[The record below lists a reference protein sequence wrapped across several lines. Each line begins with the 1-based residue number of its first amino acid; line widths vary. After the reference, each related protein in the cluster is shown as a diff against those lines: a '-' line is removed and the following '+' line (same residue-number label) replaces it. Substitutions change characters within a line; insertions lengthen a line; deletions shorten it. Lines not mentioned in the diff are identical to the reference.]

1 MKAVIL
7 AGGQGTRLLPLTEV
21 LPKPMVS
28 VLDRPIMEYI
38 VRHLRSFGITD
49 MVATLHYRPR
59 VIRDHFADGSDFGV
73 SMRYTLETEPLGTAG
88 SVKLGER
95 YLDETFLVVG
105 GDAMVDFDMQAFF
118 DFHRDSQAKV
128 SLCLTRVRDPG
139 EFGIVI
145 TDDHGAVQRFLEKP
159 GLSEVFSDTVNTG
172 IYLIEPDVLAAV
184 PKGRPYD
191 FSADLFPALLEQGI
205 PIYGYVAAGYW
216 SDIGTLEQLRQAHWD
231 LLDGKVGLPV
241 EGNPIQEGIW
251 VGEGVDIHPEAEINA
266 PCWFGDNVRIGRGA
280 RIGPYTVLASNV
292 EVERQ
297 ATVHRSIVRR
307 NSFIGES
314 SDLRNTMVARRT
326 IIEAQCEIG
335 DDVVIGSGCRLG
347 RGVIIKQGVLIWPE
361 KDIETGTT
369 VHENVVW
376 ESFVRPSIFG
386 SRGVSGL
393 ANLRITPE
401 FSATLGKAYG
411 TWVKKGRKVTVSR
424 DAHPFCRLTKR
435 ALVSGLLSVGVDVDD
450 LRESTGNVTR
460 FLTAFGQDVSGG
472 VHVRIADD
480 HPNVA
485 LIEMYTD
492 TGLPLERNARRK
504 VEATFHRADFPK
516 VSMDQV
522 GRLTYPGGEYEH
534 YLQHLLER
542 LDCEAM
548 RRKGEKVV
556 FHAED
561 EHTSSMLGH
570 LLDRSGV
577 RYLHAGGLRF
587 GEEADVL
594 QEVASIARL
603 NHAIAFLIRRNA
615 EQLVLVD
622 ESGSILAADRALQ
635 LLTSAFVRT
644 APIDEP
650 VYLAPD
656 HPSFLRRLAE
666 EHGREVVLTRK
677 EPAARLGE
685 ATTRT
690 AGTDL
695 WLEFNHYYLGF
706 DAVAG
711 AMRLLEFLGITG
723 TTLLDFERENP
734 ACHRDTLVLP
744 CPWDEMGRVMRELAK
759 RPEVSITEVPEG
771 VRLNFEGGRA
781 YVLPS
786 ADVPQLAVTVESE
799 ELSGLSGLKE
809 RIVRELVQ
817 LIS

>member
-7 AGGQGTRLLPLTEV
+7 AGGQGSRLLPLTETI
-21 LPKPMVS
+21 PKPMVS

-38 VRHLRSFGITD
+38 VRHLHGFGISD
-49 MVATLHYRPR
+49 MVTTLHYRPR
-59 VIRDHFADGSDFGV
+59 AIRDHFADGSDFGLR
-73 SMRYTLETEPLGTAG
+73 MRYTLETEPLGTAG
-88 SVKLGER
+88 SVKLGEH

-105 GDAMVDFDMQAFF
+105 GDAMVDFDMQAFL
-118 DFHRDSQAKV
+118 DFHHANAAKV

-145 TDDHGAVQRFLEKP
+145 TDDGGRVQRFLEKP
-159 GLSEVFSDTVNTG
+159 GPSEVFSDTVNTG
-172 IYLIEPDVLAAV
+172 IYLIEPDVLEHI

-191 FSADLFPALLEQGI
+191 FSGDLFPALLEQGI
-205 PIYGYVAAGYW
+205 PIYGYVATGYW

-231 LLDGKVGLPV
+231 LLDGKVGLPI
-241 EGNPIQEGIW
+241 EGNLVQDGVW
-251 VGEGVDIHPEAEINA
+251 VGEGVDIHPDAEINA
-266 PCWFGDNVRIGRGA
+266 PCWFGDNVRVDRGA

-307 NSFIGES
+307 NSFIGEA
-314 SDLRNTMVARRT
+314 SDLRNAIVARRT

-347 RGVIIKQGVLIWPE
+347 RGVIVKQGVLVWPE

-369 VHENVVW
+369 LLENVIW

-401 FSATLGKAYG
+401 FAASLGKAFG
-411 TWVKKGRKVTVSR
+411 TWVKKGRKVAVSR
-424 DAHPFCRLTKR
+424 DAHPFSRLTKR
-435 ALVSGLLSVGVDVDD
+435 ALVSGLLSVGVNVDD
-450 LRESTGNVTR
+450 LRESTGPVTR
-460 FLTAFGQDVSGG
+460 FLTAFAQDVSGG
-472 VHVRIADD
+472 IHVRIADC
-480 HPNVA
+480 HPNVS
-485 LIEMYTD
+485 LIEMYTGS
-492 TGLPLERNARRK
+492 GLPLNRGARRK

-522 GRLTYPGGEYEH
+522 GRLAYPGGEHEH
-534 YLQHLLER
+534 YLQNLLDR
-542 LDCEAM
+542 LNTDAL
-548 RRKGEKVV
+548 RRKGEKVI

-561 EHTSSMLGH
+561 ERTSSILGD

-577 RYLHAGGLRF
+577 PYLHAGGLRVDED
-587 GEEADVL
+587 GEVTR
-594 QEVASIARL
+594 EVASIARL
-603 NHAIAFLIRRNA
+603 NHAIAVLIRSNA
-615 EQLVLVD
+615 EQFLLVD
-622 ESGSILAADRALQ
+622 EGGTVLSIDRVEQ
-635 LLTSAFVRT
+635 LLTSAFIRT
-644 APIDEP
+644 APVDEP

-666 EHGREVVLTRK
+666 ERGREVVLTRK
-677 EPAARLGE
+677 EPAARLE
-685 ATTRT
+685 ETTGRT
-690 AGTDL
+690 TGTDL
-695 WLEFNHYYLGF
+695 WLEFTHYYLGF

-711 AMRLLEFLGITG
+711 VLRLLEYLGMTG
-723 TTLLDFERENP
+723 TSLLDFERENP

-744 CPWDEMGRVMRELAK
+744 CPWDEMGRVMRELAH

-771 VRLNFEGGRA
+771 VRFNFEGGRV

-786 ADVPQLAVTVESE
+786 ADVPQLTVTVESE
-799 ELSGLSGLKE
+799 EMTGLATLKE
-809 RIVRELVQ
+809 RITRDLVR
-817 LIS
+817 LIG

>member
-7 AGGQGTRLLPLTEV
+7 AGGQGTRLLPLTET

-28 VLDRPIMEYI
+28 VLDRPIMEHI

-59 VIRDHFADGSDFGV
+59 IIRDHFADGSDFGV
-73 SMRYTLETEPLGTAG
+73 SMRYTVETEPLGTAG

-105 GDAMVDFDMQAFF
+105 GDAMVDFDMQAFHR
-118 DFHRDSQAKV
+118 FHQERKAKV

-145 TDDHGAVQRFLEKP
+145 TDEVGRVQRFLEKP
-159 GLSEVFSDTVNTG
+159 GPSEVFSDTVNTG
-172 IYLIEPDVLAAV
+172 IYLIEPEVLEAI
-184 PKGRPYD
+184 PTGRPYD
-191 FSADLFPALLEQGI
+191 FSGNLFPMLLDRGV
-205 PIYGYVAAGYW
+205 PIYGYVATGYW

-231 LLDGKVGLPV
+231 LLDGKVGLSI
-241 EGNPIQEGIW
+241 EGNVIQEGVWI
-251 VGEGVDIHPEAEINA
+251 GDGVNIHPEAEINA

-280 RIGPYTVLASNV
+280 RLGPYTVLASNV
-292 EVERQ
+292 EVERH
-297 ATVHRSIVRR
+297 AIVHRSIVRR
-307 NSFIGES
+307 NSFIGEA
-314 SDLRNTMVARRT
+314 SDLRNAMLARRT

-347 RGVIIKQGVLIWPE
+347 RGVIIKQGVLVWPE
-361 KDIETGTT
+361 KEIETGTT
-369 VHENVVW
+369 VLENVIW

-411 TWVKKGRKVTVSR
+411 TWVKKGRKVAVSR

-450 LRESTGNVTR
+450 LRESTGNITR

-472 VHVRIADD
+472 VHVRMADD

-492 TGLPLERNARRK
+492 SGLPLGRSSRRK

-522 GRLTYPGGEYEH
+522 GRLVYPGGEHEH
-534 YLQHLLER
+534 YLQNLLER
-542 LDCEAM
+542 LNFDAL
-548 RRKGEKVV
+548 RRKGEKVI
-556 FHAED
+556 FHADD
-561 EHTSSMLGH
+561 ERTSSVLGN
-570 LLDRSGV
+570 LLDRIGV
-577 RYLHAGGLRF
+577 RYLHAGGLRI
-587 GEEADVL
+587 EEEGDVT

-615 EQLVLVD
+615 EQFLLVD
-622 ESGSILAADRALQ
+622 EGGAVLPADRAEQ
-635 LLTSAFVRT
+635 LLTAAFVRT
-644 APIDEP
+644 APMEEP

-666 EHGREVVLTRK
+666 ERGRGVVLTRK

-685 ATTRT
+685 ATARNG
-690 AGTDL
+690 GTDL

-711 AMRLLEFLGITG
+711 VLRLLEFLGMEGIS
-723 TTLLDFERENP
+723 LLDFERANP

-744 CPWDEMGRVMRELAK
+744 CPWDEMGRVMRELAR

-771 VRLNFEGGRA
+771 VRLNLEGGRA

-786 ADVPQLAVTVESE
+786 AEVPHLALTVESE
-799 ELSGLSGLKE
+799 EMPGLTGLKE
-809 RIVRELVQ
+809 RIVREIVQ
-817 LIS
+817 LIG

>member
-7 AGGQGTRLLPLTEV
+7 AGGQGTRLLPLTET

-28 VLDRPIMEYI
+28 VLDRPIMEHI
-38 VRHLRSFGITD
+38 VRHLQSFGIMD

-59 VIRDHFADGSDFGV
+59 VIRDHFADGSDFGL

-88 SVKLGER
+88 SVKLAER

-105 GDAMVDFDMQAFF
+105 GDAMVDFDMQAFLN
-118 DFHRDSQAKV
+118 FHRERQAKV

-145 TDDHGAVQRFLEKP
+145 TDDEGCVQRFLEKP
-159 GLSEVFSDTVNTG
+159 GPSEVFSDTVNTG
-172 IYLIEPDVLAAV
+172 IYLIEPEVLEAI
-184 PKGRPYD
+184 PKKQPYD
-191 FSADLFPALLEQGI
+191 FSGDLFPALLDQGI
-205 PIYGYVAAGYW
+205 PIYGYVATGYW
-216 SDIGTLEQLRQAHWD
+216 SDIGTLDQLRQAHWD
-231 LLDGKVGLPV
+231 LLDGKVGLPI
-241 EGNPIQEGIW
+241 EGNLIQEGVW
-251 VGEGVDIHPEAEINA
+251 VGEGVDIHPDAEISA

-292 EVERQ
+292 EVERH
-297 ATVHRSIVRR
+297 AMVHRSIVRR
-307 NSFIGES
+307 NSFIGEA
-314 SDLRNTMVARRT
+314 SDLRNAMIARRT

-335 DDVVIGSGCRLG
+335 NDAVIGSGCRLG
-347 RGVIIKQGVLIWPE
+347 RGVIIKQGVLVWPE

-369 VHENVVW
+369 VLENVIW
-376 ESFVRPSIFG
+376 ESFVSPSIFG

-411 TWVKKGRKVTVSR
+411 TWVKKGRKVAVSR

-450 LRESTGNVTR
+450 LRESTGNITR

-472 VHVRIADD
+472 VHLRIADD
-480 HPNVA
+480 HSNVA

-492 TGLPLERNARRK
+492 SGLPLGRSSRRK

-522 GRLTYPGGEYEH
+522 GRLTYPGGEHEH
-534 YLQHLLER
+534 YLHNLLER
-542 LDCEAM
+542 LNFDAL
-548 RRKGEKVV
+548 RRKGEKVI

-561 EHTSSMLGH
+561 ERTSSVLGD

-577 RYLHAGGLRF
+577 RYLHAGGLHAD
-587 GEEADVL
+587 EEGDVT

-603 NHAIAFLIRRNA
+603 NHAIAFLIRRNV
-615 EQLVLVD
+615 EQFVLVD
-622 ESGSILAADRALQ
+622 EGGAVLPADRAEQ
-635 LLTSAFVRT
+635 LLTSAFIRT
-644 APIDEP
+644 APVEEP

-666 EHGREVVLTRK
+666 ECGREVVLTRK
-677 EPAARLGE
+677 EPAARLEE
-685 ATTRT
+685 ATSRT
-690 AGTDL
+690 GGTDL
-695 WLEFNHYYLGF
+695 WLEFSHYYLGF

-711 AMRLLEFLGITG
+711 VLRLLEFLGMAG
-723 TTLLDFERENP
+723 TSLLDFERENP

-744 CPWDEMGRVMRELAK
+744 CPWDEMGRVMRELAR
-759 RPEVSITEVPEG
+759 RPEVSITDVPEG
-771 VRLNFEGGRA
+771 VRLNLEGGRA

-786 ADVPQLAVTVESE
+786 ADVPQLAMTVESE
-799 ELSGLSGLKE
+799 EMAGLTGLKE
-809 RIVRELVQ
+809 RIVREMVQ